1 MKTLA
6 EIAEEYERNLVLL
19 RQRRTEV
26 QTQLKSERNLNMRK
40 RLWHRAV
47 MLEGMIDDGVYAVR
61 TMRGGHRGK

>member
-47 MLEGMIDDGVYAVR
+47 MLEDMIDDGFHALQ
-61 TMRGGHRGK
+61 TMRGDIRG